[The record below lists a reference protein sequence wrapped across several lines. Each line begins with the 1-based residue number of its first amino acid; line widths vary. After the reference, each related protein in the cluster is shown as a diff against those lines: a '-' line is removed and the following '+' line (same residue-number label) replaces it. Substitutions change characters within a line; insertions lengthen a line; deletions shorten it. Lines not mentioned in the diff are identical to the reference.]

1 MKEHI
6 FKQYLE
12 NILNYLDISVDELF
26 EKTKRDEV
34 VKPRN
39 MLYYICNVNSN
50 MGQKEISG
58 YLKKLDIEV
67 SEENIHYGIASFKKL
82 MEEDRDYIYIVDK
95 LTQIEHD
102 IK

>member
-1 MKEHI
+1 
-6 FKQYLE
+6 
-12 NILNYLDISVDELF
+12 
-26 EKTKRDEV
+26 
-34 VKPRN
+34 
-39 MLYYICNVNSN
+39 

>member
-12 NILNYLDISVDELF
+12 NILNYLDISVEELF

-39 MLYYICNVNSN
+39 MLYYICNVKSN
-50 MGQKEISG
+50 MGQKEIMR

-67 SEENIHYGIASFKKL
+67 SVEIISYGITSFKKL
-82 MEEDRDYIYIVDK
+82 MEDDTDYIYIVDK